1 MDKLDEL
8 MLNLNQRNDGR
19 TMPELI
25 VEALEGSLIFRDL
38 EDGTRFFCVRDWV
51 HCVSRSKASNQS
63 GPWSDLKK
71 VIQNQGDFEVS
82 EILRV
87 LEVDTPGGKQ
97 SMDFT
102 NEEGLYQITQRMSD
116 RSKAVRKVKK
126 FLAQCGVFMG
136 EAYSNPS
143 TAAESLDR
151 FAYNR
156 EYQKLIDEGFTPEEA
171 EQWLSVR
178 GQQKQ
183 ARRKITAIWSERGI
197 NKPKDFA
204 DLTNQIH
211 HVALGR
217 TATHHKRELAIKDTP
232 RNYVSAADNTTL
244 QVTEL
249 TSGLLHEHRESFGKP
264 ELSEDIDDVR
274 PIIDAARPE
283 IQRVFSQ
290 KPRRLSS
297 GGKPPL
303 NSPSE

>member
-1 MDKLDEL
+1 
-8 MLNLNQRNDGR
+8 
-19 TMPELI
+19 
-25 VEALEGSLIFRDL
+25 
-38 EDGTRFFCVRDWV
+38 
-51 HCVSRSKASNQS
+51 VSRSKATNRS

-71 VIQNQGDFEVS
+71 VIQSQGDFEVS

-87 LEVDTPGGKQ
+87 LEVETPGGKQ

-102 NEEGLYQITQRMSD
+102 DEGGLYQITQRMSD
-116 RSKAVRKVKK
+116 RSKVVRKVKT

-136 EAYSNPS
+136 EAYNNPH
-143 TAAESLDR
+143 AAIDMMDR

-156 EYQKLIDEGFTPEEA
+156 EYQKLIDEGFAPEEA
-171 EQWLSVR
+171 EQWLHVR
-178 GQQKQ
+178 GQQKRV
-183 ARRKITAIWSERGI
+183 RRKITAIWSERGI

-217 TATHHKRELAIKDTP
+217 TATHHKRELSIKDTP
-232 RNYVSAADNTTL
+232 RNYVSAADNATL

-290 KPRRLSS
+290 RPRRLSS
-297 GGKPPL
+297 SRKPRL
-303 NSPSE
+303 SPPEE